1 MNDFLAV
8 AYAAA
13 AAAASNQNNPQI
25 GLNPSVQSSV
35 QLPLGLTGAH
45 GSDLASHQH
54 HLYLAAAAAA
64 AANHQNGLHH
74 LGAGQSGHP
83 NGLVQQTQPPASMIH
98 HSHQAQMSMMER
110 GIRKPKCARC
120 RNHGMVSWLKGH
132 KRHCKYKDCACAK
145 CNLIAERQRVMAA
158 QVALKRQQAAEDAI
172 AMGIRCISPY
182 GQLPQG
188 PVFVDDEDDE
198 DDGDDDDSLPEQ
210 PKPKAN
216 HVANSKANAGNNANG
231 SHHHQ
236 NSLNGAKSNLG
247 YPVNK
252 RMRTSDENDG

>member
-13 AAAASNQNNPQI
+13 AAAASNPNNPQI
-25 GLNPSVQSSV
+25 GLNPTSSSV
-35 QLPLGLTGAH
+35 HLPFSP
-45 GSDLASHQH
+45 GSDIASHQH
-54 HLYLAAAAAA
+54 HLYLAGAAAAA
-64 AANHQNGLHH
+64 AANNQNGMHH
-74 LGAGQSGHP
+74 LGANQPHP
-83 NGLVQQTQPPASMIH
+83 NALAQQNQAPMIH
-98 HSHQAQMSMMER
+98 HAHQSQMSMMER

-188 PVFVDDEDDE
+188 PVFVEEDDEE
-198 DDGDDDDSLPEQ
+198 DDGDDNDSLPEQ
-210 PKPKAN
+210 AKPKAN
-216 HVANSKANAGNNANG
+216 IMSNGKTNG
-231 SHHHQ
+231 SNNHHHH
-236 NSLNGAKSNLG
+236 NSLNVGSSNGSSSLNKASLG

-252 RMRTSDENDG
+252 RMRNSDENDG